1 MTNLTES
8 RPAVALV
15 ALIRAPLSGQLV
27 PLEDVPDPV
36 FAQKVVGDGISI
48 DPVTQQL
55 LAPCDGQ
62 VGQIHRAG
70 HAITIVSDPGP
81 GSAGSLEV
89 LMHIGLDTVE
99 LKGQGFTPRV
109 AVGDRVRAGD
119 PLIEFDADFVATHAK
134 SLLTQIIVTARDG
147 VVRLEAGHG
156 WVRAGEDVILRA
168 HVDAAT
174 LTDARPAGPRV
185 VSRPIRVPNRSG
197 LHARPAAVLTTL
209 ARPFAADV
217 RLRLHGR
224 EANAKSVVAVMSLD
238 VGYGDEVDVVAEG
251 RDAQAAVETVAAALA
266 TGLGEPGS
274 VVAAAAGPD
283 GVAAAASTAT
293 HAGAGEPAEP
303 DTAARV
309 GGAGAAGI
317 ASRAAG
323 RPSRADP
330 NVLAGVPASGGLA
343 VGRVVQFRR
352 SEVSVPERAASPDE
366 ERRRLE
372 SALVEAKHQLEE
384 MRLRL
389 RGEADYGKAAI
400 FAAQEEILADPELL
414 EAAAQGIAGGQSA
427 AFAWRA
433 AAERHAALLAGLKNQ
448 LLAARAQDV
457 RDVGRR
463 VLNGLVGH
471 DDARDYPADTVLV
484 AEELTPSDVAGFDQ
498 TRVLGFCTTTGG
510 ASSHVAIIARS
521 FGLPAIAGI
530 DPGALDVPDGTLV
543 ILDGARGVL
552 TVAPTSEVV
561 AQIRGRTAARAER
574 QRLDLGQAHVPAV
587 TLDGQRI
594 EIAANAGDVAEAIR
608 AVTGGADGIGLLR
621 TELLFMDRVS
631 APSEDEQV
639 AAYRAIVQALGP
651 ERTTIIRTL
660 DVGGDKPLSYLPLP
674 REDNPFLGLR
684 GLRVGLDRPDLLRTQ
699 LRAILRASEAGRVA
713 VMFPMVATLQELR
726 QALAMLDE
734 TRNDLG
740 IAPVPV
746 GIMVEVPSVA
756 LLASRFAREV
766 DFFSIGSNDLTQ
778 YTLAMDRGHPK
789 LAAQVDGLNPS
800 VLRLIDLTV
809 RAAHE
814 HGKWVGVCG
823 GMAGDPQA
831 VPILIGLGVDEL
843 SVSVPVVPA
852 VKAQVRRLSYEACRD
867 LAARAL
873 EADTEADV
881 RAMSPG
887 ESD

>member
-8 RPAVALV
+8 RPAVAL
-15 ALIRAPLSGQLV
+15 IKAPLSGQLV

-70 HAITIVSDPGP
+70 HAITIISDPGP

-99 LKGQGFTPRV
+99 LKGQGFTPLV
-109 AVGDRVRAGD
+109 SVGDRVRAGD

-156 WVRAGEDVILRA
+156 WVQAGEDVILRA
-168 HVDAAT
+168 RVDDAPLTAA
-174 LTDARPAGPRV
+174 RQAGPRA
-185 VSRPIRVPNRSG
+185 VSRPIRVPNPSG

-217 RLRLHGR
+217 RLRLRGR

-238 VGYGDEVDVVAEG
+238 VGYGDEVEVIAEG
-251 RDAQAAVETVAAALA
+251 RDAQAAVDAVAAALA
-266 TGLGEPGS
+266 SGLGEPGA
-274 VVAAAAGPD
+274 VAAAAPGAD
-283 GVAAAASTAT
+283 GVASAGTAARGGTGAATEAGSASSARTAPRAGVA
-293 HAGAGEPAEP
+293 AGAGARPA
-303 DTAARV
+303 
-309 GGAGAAGI
+309 
-317 ASRAAG
+317 
-323 RPSRADP
+323 RADP

-352 SEVSVPERAASPDE
+352 TEVSVAERAASPDE

-372 SALVEAKHQLEE
+372 SALVTAKSQLEE

-414 EAAAQGIAGGQSA
+414 EAAAQGIARGQSA

-463 VLNGLVGH
+463 VLNGLAGH
-471 DDARDYPADTVLV
+471 DDAREYPADTVLV
-484 AEELTPSDVAGFDQ
+484 AEELTPSDVAGFEQ

-521 FGLPAIAGI
+521 FGLPAIVGI

-543 ILDGARGVL
+543 ILDGTRGVL
-552 TVAPTSEVV
+552 TVSPASEVV

-574 QRLDLGQAHVPAV
+574 QRLDLGQAQVPAV

-651 ERTTIIRTL
+651 ERTAIIRTL

-684 GLRVGLDRPDLLRTQ
+684 GLRVGLDRPEVLRTQ
-699 LRAILRASEAGRVA
+699 LRAILRASEAGRVG
-713 VMFPMVATLQELR
+713 VMFPMVATLTELR

-734 TRNDLG
+734 TRRDLG
-740 IAPVPV
+740 IAPIPV

-756 LLASRFAREV
+756 LLAARFAREV

-789 LAAQVDGLNPS
+789 LAAQVDALNPA

-809 RAAHE
+809 RAAHV

-843 SVSVPVVPA
+843 SVSVPVVAA
-852 VKAQVRRLSYEACRD
+852 VKAQVRRLSHEACRD

-873 EADTEADV
+873 DAETEADV
-881 RAMSPG
+881 RAMSPA
-887 ESD
+887 ETD

>member
-1 MTNLTES
+1 
-8 RPAVALV
+8 VA
-15 ALIRAPLSGQLV
+15 
-27 PLEDVPDPV
+27 LEDVPDPV

-70 HAITIVSDPGP
+70 HAITIITDSGP
-81 GSAGSLEV
+81 GGPGDNIALDV

-99 LKGQGFTPRV
+99 LKGQGFTQLV
-109 AVGDRVRAGD
+109 SVGDRVRAGD

-134 SLLTQIIVTARDG
+134 SLLTQIIVTARHG
-147 VVRLEAGHG
+147 VVRLEAAHG

-168 HVDAAT
+168 HVGAAA
-174 LTDARPAGPRV
+174 LADARPAGPRV
-185 VSRPIRVPNRSG
+185 VSKPIRIPNPSG
-197 LHARPAAVLTTL
+197 LHARPAAVLTTV

-217 RLRLHGR
+217 RLRLRGR

-238 VGYGDEVDVVAEG
+238 VGHGDEVEVVAEG
-251 RDAQAAVETVAAALA
+251 RDAEAALETVAAALA
-266 TGLGEPGS
+266 TGLGEPGAA
-274 VVAAAAGPD
+274 VAAAAGGD
-283 GVAAAASTAT
+283 GAAS
-293 HAGAGEPAEP
+293 
-303 DTAARV
+303 
-309 GGAGAAGI
+309 GGAGAA
-317 ASRAAG
+317 A
-323 RPSRADP
+323 RPARADP
-330 NVLAGVPASGGLA
+330 NVLVGVPASGGLA

-352 SEVSVPERAASPDE
+352 SEAAVSERAASPDE
-366 ERRRLE
+366 ERLRLE
-372 SALVEAKHQLEE
+372 SALADAKRQLEE

-433 AAERHAALLAGLKNQ
+433 AAERHAALLTGLKNQ

-463 VLNGLVGH
+463 VLNSLVGH
-471 DDARDYPADTVLV
+471 DDEREYPADTVLA
-484 AEELTPSDVAGFDQ
+484 AEELTPSDVAGFEQ

-521 FGLPAIAGI
+521 FGLPAIVGI
-530 DPGALDVPDGTLV
+530 DPGALEVPDGTLV
-543 ILDGARGVL
+543 ILDGTLGVL
-552 TVAPTSEVV
+552 TVSPTSEVV
-561 AQIRGRTAARAER
+561 AQIRGRAAARAER
-574 QRLDLGQAHVPAV
+574 QRLDLGQAQVPAV

-631 APSEDEQV
+631 APSEDEQL
-639 AAYRAIVQALGP
+639 ATYSAIVQALGP

-684 GLRVGLDRPDLLRTQ
+684 GLRVGLDRPDVLRTQ
-699 LRAILRASEAGRVA
+699 LRAILRASETGRVA
-713 VMFPMVATLQELR
+713 VMFPMVATLTELR

-734 TRNDLG
+734 TRHDLG
-740 IAPVPV
+740 VARIPV

-756 LLASRFAREV
+756 LLAPRFARDV

-789 LAAQVDGLNPS
+789 LAAQVDALNPA

-843 SVSVPVVPA
+843 SVSVPVVAA

-873 EADTEADV
+873 DADTEAGV
-881 RAMSPG
+881 RAMSPA
-887 ESD
+887 EID